1 MARLTPFSIIHPKP
15 EYAASVCAPPYD
27 VVDRQEAHRL
37 AEGNPYSFLRISRSE
52 IELPKE
58 TDPYAPVVY
67 ERARDNLKRWLDQ
80 GILVRE
86 PGDCYMIYRQTSGKR
101 IQTGIVGC
109 ASISDYENDR
119 IRKHEVTREE
129 KEQDRTQHFT
139 ICNAHTEPVFLTYR
153 SSHGID
159 VTIKKWIAE
168 HDCLFDFYASDGVR
182 HQVWLVN
189 EAGAVEVLSMIFE
202 EVPYLYIADGHHR
215 AASAVTVARNRRS
228 EGKGS
233 PNLGEEGFLAVCFP
247 TFDLEIMDYNRLIRD
262 LNKLTVTELLYTIEQ
277 AGFRIKEI
285 SEPVRKPAGK
295 GSYAMYLQR
304 KWYSLQ
310 ASEDFHTGDPI
321 ADLDVSI
328 LQDRILAPVLGIRD
342 PRTDP
347 RIDFAG
353 GIHGLQEL
361 KRRVDSGDAAVAFA
375 LHPVSMDELLCA
387 ADAGQM
393 MPPKSTWFEPKL
405 ASGLFIHALDE

>member
-109 ASISDYENDR
+109 ASISDYETDR

-139 ICNAHTEPVFLTYR
+139 
-153 SSHGID
+153 
-159 VTIKKWIAE
+159 
-168 HDCLFDFYASDGVR
+168 
-182 HQVWLVN
+182 
-189 EAGAVEVLSMIFE
+189 
-202 EVPYLYIADGHHR
+202 
-215 AASAVTVARNRRS
+215 
-228 EGKGS
+228 
-233 PNLGEEGFLAVCFP
+233 
-247 TFDLEIMDYNRLIRD
+247 
-262 LNKLTVTELLYTIEQ
+262 
-277 AGFRIKEI
+277 
-285 SEPVRKPAGK
+285 
-295 GSYAMYLQR
+295 
-304 KWYSLQ
+304 
-310 ASEDFHTGDPI
+310 
-321 ADLDVSI
+321 
-328 LQDRILAPVLGIRD
+328 
-342 PRTDP
+342 
-347 RIDFAG
+347 
-353 GIHGLQEL
+353 
-361 KRRVDSGDAAVAFA
+361 
-375 LHPVSMDELLCA
+375 
-387 ADAGQM
+387 
-393 MPPKSTWFEPKL
+393 
-405 ASGLFIHALDE
+405 